1 MPNSTL
7 YLAIYGS
14 VISTIAVTWNVILHL
29 RSKRGKLRITPTSNT
44 KLPISNSGIRTT
56 AFTTLDI
63 SVVNLSE
70 KTRYVKQPQFELDQ
84 SMNKFMN
91 ILDLSNPVKYPVQ
104 LNPGEEF
111 SVWFNLDNLNHDSL
125 DKIVAKKFR
134 INIVDTHGKEHTTKW
149 YNTKDFYLTK

>member
-29 RSKRGKLRITPTSNT
+29 RSKRGKLRISPTSNT

-56 AFTTLDI
+56 AFTTLNI

-91 ILDLSNPVKYPVQ
+91 ILDLSNPVKYPVR

-111 SVWFNLDNLNHDSL
+111 SV
-125 DKIVAKKFR
+125 
-134 INIVDTHGKEHTTKW
+134 
-149 YNTKDFYLTK
+149 